1 MQARTHL
8 VGMVSAILVMTGAS
22 QTAHAE
28 PLRVIYA
35 IWVGYGPL
43 FVAQEKGFFADQGVE
58 VALINFDD
66 QRAAYAELF
75 AGQVDA
81 VASAMD
87 EAVSFAEPD
96 EDTLVCVLALD
107 DSVGADGVVAHN
119 DIRTIADLRGKV
131 VAFAAQ
137 GVGQFYLNVLL
148 KDAGLSEADL
158 EVVDLPGQ
166 DAANAFLLQEIDA
179 AVTWE
184 PWLTEA
190 ASAEHGH
197 LLTDSSERPGLI
209 ADCLVT
215 TADVFEARK
224 GEFQAVA
231 RAWDRAVA
239 FVEAHPD
246 EAIGIMAQKVGGWLE
261 DPATFAATLEGIRF
275 YDDARNREYFGTPD
289 TPGQVYDTVQ
299 KAIDVW
305 SSLGRLK
312 TDLTP
317 ADVIRHGI
325 WDE

>member
-1 MQARTHL
+1 MRAWFGTACIAAAL
-8 VGMVSAILVMTGAS
+8 WPITGLAG
-22 QTAHAE
+22 AVHAE
-28 PLRVIYA
+28 PLRIIYA

-43 FVAQEKGFFADQGVE
+43 FVAQEKGFFADEEVE

-66 QRAAYAELF
+66 QPAAYAGLF

-107 DSVGADGVVAHN
+107 DSVGADGVVAHK
-119 DIRTIADLRGKV
+119 DIRTIGDLKGKL
-131 VAFAAQ
+131 VAFSAQ

-148 KDAGLSEADL
+148 KDAGLSEGDI

-166 DAANAFLLQEIDA
+166 DAATAFLLQEIDA

-190 ASAEHGH
+190 KNAEHGH
-197 LLTDSSERPGLI
+197 LLTDSSEKPGLI

-215 TADVFEARK
+215 TAGVFEARK

-231 RAWDRAVA
+231 RAWDAAVRY
-239 FVEAHPD
+239 VEAHPE
-246 EAIGIMAQKVGGWLE
+246 EANAIMARGVGGWLE
-261 DPATFAATLEGIRF
+261 DPAVFAETLEGIRF
-275 YDDARNREYFGTPD
+275 YDGARNREYFGTAEN
-289 TPGQVYDTVQ
+289 PGQVYDTVQ

-312 TDLTP
+312 VALTP